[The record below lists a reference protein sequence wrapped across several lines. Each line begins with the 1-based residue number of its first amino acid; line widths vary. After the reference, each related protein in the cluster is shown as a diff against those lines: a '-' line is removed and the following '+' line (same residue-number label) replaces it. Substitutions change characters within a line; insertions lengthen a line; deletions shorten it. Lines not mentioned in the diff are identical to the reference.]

1 MPAFAHSRNAFSVAG
16 RAVGVA
22 CALVSGAGWLIL
34 AVLYPV
40 GADTLLLCGGMLGL
54 SAVALWSALRGV
66 SWLLAAAG
74 AAALVPV
81 GVYLAG
87 VPGPMR
93 IVGYAAIGYLA
104 AAALMYVGRAR
115 GS

>member
-1 MPAFAHSRNAFSVAG
+1 MLTSAQSRNFLSNAG
-16 RAVGVA
+16 RVVGVA
-22 CALVSGAGWLIL
+22 CALVSGAGWLML
-34 AVLYPV
+34 AARYPV
-40 GADTLLLCGGMLGL
+40 GNDTLLLCGVMLGL

-66 SWLLAAAG
+66 SWLLAAA
-74 AAALVPV
+74 AAVALIPV

-93 IVGYAAIGYLA
+93 IVGYAAVGYLA
-104 AAALMYVGRAR
+104 AAALIHAGRVR

>member
-1 MPAFAHSRNAFSVAG
+1 MPMAAQSRNLLSNGG
-16 RAVGVA
+16 RVVGVA
-22 CALVSGAGWLIL
+22 CALVSGAGWLML
-34 AVLYPV
+34 ATRYPV
-40 GADTLLLCGGMLGL
+40 GTDTLLLCGAMLGL

-74 AAALVPV
+74 AVALIPV

-93 IVGYAAIGYLA
+93 IVGRAAVGYLA
-104 AAALMYVGRAR
+104 AAALIYAGRVR
-115 GS
+115 SS

>member
-1 MPAFAHSRNAFSVAG
+1 MFTFARSLNSLSGAG

-22 CALVSGAGWLIL
+22 SALISAAGWLML
-34 AVLYPV
+34 AVRYPV
-40 GADTLLLCGGMLGL
+40 GTDTLLLCVGMLGL

-74 AAALVPV
+74 VVALVPV
-81 GVYLAG
+81 GVYLVG
-87 VPGPMR
+87 MPGPMR
-93 IVGYAAIGYLA
+93 FVGYAAVGYVA
-104 AAALMYVGRAR
+104 AAALMYMGRVR